1 MLRLRVFGIAHASG
15 QLEYELLLMGRIY
28 ELALGERGLL
38 TGLWTIFFGSI
49 ASVIWVAAAVAA
61 LGSIGFMAL
70 SAVFIAALL
79 GSSVEELAAA

>member
-1 MLRLRVFGIAHASG
+1 
-15 QLEYELLLMGRIY
+15 MGRIY

-38 TGLWTIFFGSI
+38 TGLWTYGSI